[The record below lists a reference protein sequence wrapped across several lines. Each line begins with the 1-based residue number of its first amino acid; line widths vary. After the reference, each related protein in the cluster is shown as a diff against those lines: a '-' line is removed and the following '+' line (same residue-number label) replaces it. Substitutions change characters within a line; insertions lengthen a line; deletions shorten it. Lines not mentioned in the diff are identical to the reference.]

1 MEKKQIL
8 GIISQDRL
16 PQMAENFC
24 KEKQDKA
31 MAIFCSKV
39 INRSYHPQ
47 KTIEEVAEKVFGPGM
62 MKKITFEEKDMKD
75 MEWQANILKA
85 MPHRLILILCPPR
98 CDGYDY
104 LMAYADYLKKQTEK
118 HVIALILDRNSLTD
132 ESLGSRKLYYI
143 DPATETFL
151 SWRERAVVWVA
162 DRPSGYGQTR
172 QVYLSC
178 LYAGVLDMLKT
189 WSETGQEANI
199 IRAKKDAIWLNEM
212 YGNYVRSREDVP
224 SILKYADFD
233 ERLINLETET
243 EFGKVTSFK
252 AENLEDVSGA
262 ERRIVGMP
270 WRRLTKEL
278 KLSFRTGGDV

>member
-1 MEKKQIL
+1 MEKKQL
-8 GIISQDRL
+8 LRIISQDRL
-16 PQMAENFC
+16 PQMAEKFC

-31 MAIFCSKV
+31 LAIFCSKV
-39 INRSYHPQ
+39 INDSYHPQ
-47 KTIEEVAEKVFGPGM
+47 KTIAEVAEKVFGPGM

-75 MEWQANILKA
+75 MEWQASILKT

-104 LMAYADYLKKQTEK
+104 LMLYADYLKKQTGK

-162 DRPSGYGQTR
+162 DRPFGYGQTR

-189 WSETGQEANI
+189 WSETGQETNI
-199 IRAKKDAIWLNEM
+199 VRTMDDSVWLNEM

-233 ERLINLETET
+233 ERLIVSSTET

-252 AENLEDVSGA
+252 ADNLEDLGGG
-262 ERRIVGMP
+262 ERRIASMQ

-278 KLSFRTGGDV
+278 KLSLRQ

>member
-1 MEKKQIL
+1 MEKKQL
-8 GIISQDRL
+8 LRIISQDRL
-16 PQMAENFC
+16 SQMAEKFC

-31 MAIFCSKV
+31 LAIFCSKE
-39 INRSYHPQ
+39 ISESYHPK
-47 KTIEEVAEKVFGPGM
+47 KTIAEVTEKVFGPGM
-62 MKKITFEEKDMKD
+62 MKKIIFEEKDLKD
-75 MEWQANILKA
+75 MEWQASILKA
-85 MPHRLILILCPPR
+85 MPHRLILILCSPR

-104 LMAYADYLKKQTEK
+104 LMLYADYLKKTTEK
-118 HVIALILDRNSLTD
+118 HVIAMIPHRNGLTD
-132 ESLGSRKLYYI
+132 ESLGSRKLFYV

-199 IRAKKDAIWLNEM
+199 IRARKDSVWLNEM

-233 ERLINLETET
+233 ERLIVSSTET

-252 AENLEDVSGA
+252 ADNLEDLGGA
-262 ERRIVGMP
+262 ERRIASMP

-278 KLSFRTGGDV
+278 KLSLTK